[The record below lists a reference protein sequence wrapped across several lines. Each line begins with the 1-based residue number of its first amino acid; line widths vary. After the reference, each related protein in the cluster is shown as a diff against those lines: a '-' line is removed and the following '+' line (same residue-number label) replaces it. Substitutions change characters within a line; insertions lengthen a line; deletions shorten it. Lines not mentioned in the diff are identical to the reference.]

1 MTMTTGQ
8 ISNLYA
14 VLNGLKLTE
23 LDGKEKYAVVKM
35 MYKMKPIAEAFE
47 EFRKD
52 YPQKV
57 KPQGWEDIEEDYRK
71 WKEEEKEDKCSL
83 AEETV
88 NMLRRMEHDY
98 LTNIHLGI
106 NEEAAQEKD
115 IEIEYLSEEV
125 FEKLLGSND
134 LYCDTSML
142 LADCLLKKE
151 EKKD

>member
-1 MTMTTGQ
+1 MTTGQ

-35 MYKMKPIAEAFE
+35 MYKMKPIAEAFD

-71 WKEEEKEDKCSL
+71 WKEEEKDNKCSL

-88 NMLRRMEHDY
+88 NMLKRMEYEY
-98 LTNIHLGI
+98 LSSIQLGI

-115 IEIEYLSEEV
+115 IEIEYLTEEV

-134 LYCDTSML
+134 LDCNTSMF

>member
-35 MYKMKPIAEAFE
+35 MYKMKPIAEAFD

-71 WKEEEKEDKCSL
+71 WKEEEKDNKCSL

-88 NMLRRMEHDY
+88 NMLRRMEHEY
-98 LTNIHLGI
+98 LSSAYLGI

-115 IEIEYLSEEV
+115 IEIEYLTEDV

-134 LYCDTSML
+134 LDCNTSMF

>member
-35 MYKMKPIAEAFE
+35 MYKMKPIAEAFD

-71 WKEEEKEDKCSL
+71 WKEEEKDNKCSL

-88 NMLRRMEHDY
+88 NMLKRMEYEY
-98 LTNIHLGI
+98 LSSIQLGI

-115 IEIEYLSEEV
+115 IEIEYLTEEV
-125 FEKLLGSND
+125 FEKILGSND
-134 LYCDTSML
+134 LDCNTSMF
-142 LADCLLKKE
+142 LADCLVKKE

>member
-35 MYKMKPIAEAFE
+35 MYKMKPIAEAFD

-71 WKEEEKEDKCSL
+71 WKEEEKDNKCSL

-88 NMLRRMEHDY
+88 NMLKRMEYEY
-98 LTNIHLGI
+98 LSSIQLGI

-115 IEIEYLSEEV
+115 IEIEYLTEEM
-125 FEKLLGSND
+125 FEKILGSND
-134 LYCDTSML
+134 LDCNTSMF
-142 LADCLLKKE
+142 LADCLVKKE

>member
-1 MTMTTGQ
+1 MTIGQ

-35 MYKMKPIAEAFE
+35 MYKMKPIAEAFD

-71 WKEEEKEDKCSL
+71 WKEEDKDNKCSL

-88 NMLRRMEHDY
+88 NMLKRMEYEY
-98 LTNIHLGI
+98 LSSIQLGI

-115 IEIEYLSEEV
+115 IEIEYLTEEV

-134 LYCDTSML
+134 LDCNTSMF
-142 LADCLLKKE
+142 LADCLVKKE

>member
-1 MTMTTGQ
+1 MTIGQ

-35 MYKMKPIAEAFE
+35 MYKMKPIAEAFD

-71 WKEEEKEDKCSL
+71 WKEEDKDNKCSL

-88 NMLRRMEHDY
+88 NMLKRMEYEY
-98 LTNIHLGI
+98 LSSIQLGI
-106 NEEAAQEKD
+106 NEEASQEKD
-115 IEIEYLSEEV
+115 IEIEYLTEEV

-134 LYCDTSML
+134 LDCNTSMF
-142 LADCLLKKE
+142 LADCLVKKE

>member
-1 MTMTTGQ
+1 MTIGQ

-14 VLNGLKLTE
+14 VLKGLKLTE

-35 MYKMKPIAEAFE
+35 MYKMKPIAEAFD

-83 AEETV
+83 AEETA
-88 NMLRRMEHDY
+88 NLLKRMEYEY
-98 LTNIHLGI
+98 LSSIQLGI

-115 IEIEYLSEEV
+115 IEVEYLTEEV
-125 FEKLLGSND
+125 FEKILGSND
-134 LYCDTSML
+134 LDCNISMF
-142 LADCLLKKE
+142 LADCLVKKE

>member
-1 MTMTTGQ
+1 MTTGQ

-35 MYKMKPIAEAFE
+35 MYKMKPIAEAFD

-71 WKEEEKEDKCSL
+71 WKEEEKDNKCSL

-88 NMLRRMEHDY
+88 NMLKRMEYEY
-98 LTNIHLGI
+98 LSSIQLGI

-115 IEIEYLSEEV
+115 IEIEYLTEEM
-125 FEKLLGSND
+125 FEKILGSND
-134 LYCDTSML
+134 LDCNTSMF
-142 LADCLLKKE
+142 LADCLVKKE

>member
-1 MTMTTGQ
+1 MTTGQ

-35 MYKMKPIAEAFE
+35 MYKMKPIAEAFD
-47 EFRKD
+47 EFRKE

-83 AEETV
+83 GEETV
-88 NMLRRMEHDY
+88 NMLRRMEHEY
-98 LTNIHLGI
+98 LSSIQLGI

-115 IEIEYLSEEV
+115 IEFEYLSEKI

-134 LYCDTSML
+134 LDCNTSMF

>member
-1 MTMTTGQ
+1 MTIGQ

-35 MYKMKPIAEAFE
+35 MYKMKPIAEAFD

-71 WKEEEKEDKCSL
+71 WKEEEKDNKCSL

-88 NMLRRMEHDY
+88 NMLKRMEYEY
-98 LTNIHLGI
+98 LSSIQLGI
-106 NEEAAQEKD
+106 NEEASQEKD
-115 IEIEYLSEEV
+115 IEIEYLTEEV

-134 LYCDTSML
+134 LDCNTSMF
-142 LADCLLKKE
+142 LADCLVKKE

>member
-14 VLNGLKLTE
+14 VLNGLKLTK

-35 MYKMKPIAEAFE
+35 MYKMKPIAEAFD
-47 EFRKD
+47 EFRKE

-71 WKEEEKEDKCSL
+71 WKEEEKDNKCSL

-88 NMLRRMEHDY
+88 NMLKRMEYEY
-98 LTNIHLGI
+98 LSSIQLGI

-115 IEIEYLSEEV
+115 IEIEYLTEEV
-125 FEKLLGSND
+125 FEKILGSND
-134 LYCDTSML
+134 LDCNTSMF
-142 LADCLLKKE
+142 LADCLV
-151 EKKD
+151 KKD

>member
-1 MTMTTGQ
+1 MTTGQ

-23 LDGKEKYAVVKM
+23 LDGKEKYAVVRM
-35 MYKMKPIAEAFE
+35 MYKMKPIAEAFD

-71 WKEEEKEDKCSL
+71 WKEEEKDNKCSL

-88 NMLRRMEHDY
+88 NMLRRMEHEY
-98 LTNIHLGI
+98 LSSIQLGI

-115 IEIEYLSEEV
+115 VEIEYLTEEV

-134 LYCDTSML
+134 LDCNTSMF

>member
-47 EFRKD
+47 EFRKE

-88 NMLRRMEHDY
+88 NMLKRMEYEY
-98 LTNIHLGI
+98 LSSIQLGI
-106 NEEAAQEKD
+106 NEEAAQKKD
-115 IEIEYLSEEV
+115 MEIEYLTEEV

-134 LYCDTSML
+134 LDCNTSMF
-142 LADCLLKKE
+142 LADCLM
-151 EKKD
+151 KKD

>member
-47 EFRKD
+47 EFRKE

-88 NMLRRMEHDY
+88 NMLKRMEYEY
-98 LTNIHLGI
+98 LSSIQLGI
-106 NEEAAQEKD
+106 NEEAVQEKD

-125 FEKLLGSND
+125 FEKMLGSND
-134 LYCDTSML
+134 LDCNTSMF
-142 LADCLLKKE
+142 LADCLM
-151 EKKD
+151 KKD

>member
-8 ISNLYA
+8 ISSLYA

-35 MYKMKPIAEAFE
+35 MYKMKPIAEAFD

-71 WKEEEKEDKCSL
+71 WKEEEKDNKCSL
-83 AEETV
+83 AEETI
-88 NMLRRMEHDY
+88 NMLKRMEHEY
-98 LTNIHLGI
+98 FSSIQLGI

-115 IEIEYLSEEV
+115 MEIEYLSEEV

-134 LYCDTSML
+134 LDCNISMFL
-142 LADCLLKKE
+142 LSCLV
-151 EKKD
+151 KKD

>member
-1 MTMTTGQ
+1 MTTGQ

-71 WKEEEKEDKCSL
+71 WKEGEKDNKCSL

-88 NMLRRMEHDY
+88 NMLRRMEHEY

-134 LYCDTSML
+134 LDCNTSML